1 MTATV
6 LDLSEGSRSALLRE
20 TLALAYGGLSA
31 RAGVDPETTTRGL
44 ADICVSAATIWGSV
58 ALCIRLGTNRAV
70 YEAHMF
76 GGLATHAV
84 IIDGLL
90 ALSIGSALL
99 NHQRL
104 AGLSGLAWIGVFLES
119 GLRTRVGIDRHVLV
133 WSVHS
138 VALVLIPLCGYVVM
152 LLTPEDKR
160 RRHPARLGW
169 LAGVI
174 LLGIVVA
181 PPGGP
186 LGPGRWFEVIVLP
199 VMVIAGVTVVPAS
212 TRLPLAFALALAGFG
227 LSLWAS
233 LLIYPDQQPAYLLLG
248 ITSLGP
254 ALLVA
259 LAATRVR
266 FTRKQL
272 AS

>member
-1 MTATV
+1 
-6 LDLSEGSRSALLRE
+6 
-20 TLALAYGGLSA
+20 
-31 RAGVDPETTTRGL
+31 
-44 ADICVSAATIWGSV
+44 
-58 ALCIRLGTNRAV
+58 
-70 YEAHMF
+70 
-76 GGLATHAV
+76 
-84 IIDGLL
+84 
-90 ALSIGSALL
+90 
-99 NHQRL
+99 
-104 AGLSGLAWIGVFLES
+104 
-119 GLRTRVGIDRHVLV
+119 
-133 WSVHS
+133 
-138 VALVLIPLCGYVVM
+138 M

-169 LAGVI
+169 LAGAI

-199 VMVIAGVTVVPAS
+199 VMVIAGVMVVPAS

-227 LSLWAS
+227 LSLWAG

-272 AS
+272 AN